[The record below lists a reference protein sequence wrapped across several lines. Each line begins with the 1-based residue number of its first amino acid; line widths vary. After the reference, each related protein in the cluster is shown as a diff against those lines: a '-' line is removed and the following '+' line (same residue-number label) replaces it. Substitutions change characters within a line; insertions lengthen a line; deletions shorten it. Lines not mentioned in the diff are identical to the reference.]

1 MENSQPNKM
10 LSKIIELIA
19 SNIIFKIITIIV
31 SILLFILVL
40 LWIVTSSFF
49 MTHPFLGGV
58 LFSWFVAV
66 ASTFIVLFCAF
77 INSDK
82 KKEYD
87 EIFKQSE
94 RWLRAITVCI
104 LFYLAIHLAS
114 EAFWE
119 IGIPILGEPYAE
131 LGFLKYIS
139 PQDVFLLSFVFFL
152 IISIYFI
159 APYFILKSYWILKH
173 RYRLHVFHILIPLLL
188 VSSLLAWKF
197 TSFYSHA
204 ASLIYSYYPS
214 FAPFKSTA
222 EQSQTA
228 ISSLPFFVVVF
239 VLVSVIYLI
248 LQSWETMKIP
258 KGSKGEFRDLGL
270 VFCLMPAIIVASLV
284 SAENELVRFP
294 NISGHVVV
302 GLLFIGGFATFM
314 SMITISFRQERIFP
328 WSNPVWVHST
338 ILSLIAI
345 SFFSMVFLLL
355 RNFLGIDIITFGK
368 AFNFSVA
375 IMLLIL
381 LYGFLYEKLQ
391 KYHFTEWW
399 RREYKP
405 IALIIS
411 ILLISIVSL
420 IDPKQFKIKLIGIG
434 LVLVVGFC
442 LPWIIMS
449 CRKLKIE
456 RWKELPTYLKKL
468 IKKEIKITSMHQGM
482 VMVKVETAPGSLK
495 NVVKELDGIEG
506 VYQTMVVKGDYD
518 LCMVVEGMSF
528 DDIERK
534 IIDIRKAKGVASTT
548 TLMDIREFFDREV
561 R

>member
-1 MENSQPNKM
+1 MENSQPNKKR
-10 LSKIIELIA
+10 SKIIEFIA
-19 SNIIFKIITIIV
+19 SNIIVKIIIIP
-31 SILLFILVL
+31 ILLFIPVL
-40 LWIVTSSFF
+40 LGNFINPFF
-49 MTHPFLGGV
+49 MKHPFLGGV

-66 ASTFIVLFCAF
+66 ASTFIVLFCAYN
-77 INSDK
+77 NSGK
-82 KKEYD
+82 KEEYD
-87 EIFKQSE
+87 EIVKQSE
-94 RWLRAITVCI
+94 GLLRSITLVI

-114 EAFWE
+114 KAFCG
-119 IGIPILGEPYAE
+119 IGIPIFGEPYAE
-131 LGFLKYIS
+131 LGFSKNIS
-139 PQDVFLLSFVFFL
+139 PQDVFLLSFVFSL

-159 APYFILKSYWILKH
+159 APYYILKSYW
-173 RYRLHVFHILIPLLL
+173 RLHILHILISLSL
-188 VSSLLAWKF
+188 VLSILFAWKF

-204 ASLIYSYYPS
+204 ASLIYSYHSS

-222 EQSQTA
+222 EQPQTA
-228 ISSLPFFVVVF
+228 ISSLPFFVAVF
-239 VLVSVIYLI
+239 VLVSIIYLI

-258 KGSKGEFRDLGL
+258 EGSKGEFRDLGL

-302 GLLFIGGFATFM
+302 GLLIIGGFATFM

-338 ILSLIAI
+338 ILSLWAI

-355 RNFLGIDIITFGK
+355 RNFLEIDIITFGK
-368 AFNFSVA
+368 AFNFFVA

-442 LPWIIMS
+442 LPWIMMSIMS
-449 CRKLKIE
+449 IRKFKIE
-456 RWKELPTYLKKL
+456 RWKELPKYL
-468 IKKEIKITSMHQGM
+468 KITSMHQGM

-495 NVVKELDGIEG
+495 NVVKKLDGIEG